1 MEPFR
6 PFGEDSA
13 IGYYEV
19 PADVVEDAAQLA
31 PWMRKGH
38 RRCSQGETREKET
51 IEISDKLEAMNT
63 INLIV
68 PYRYEGMW
76 VFDDPRVG
84 LDKEPFVS
92 GADRLIDM
100 LVADIPNAQK
110 GFRLLF
116 SATPFPGYKVKLEWK
131 REEYGGNWYFSPE
144 FKMEGWLCPALF
156 KYFDSAPKEIYVKA
170 EAIHTPASQ
179 P

>member
-1 MEPFR
+1 MGRVLTVWQER
-6 PFGEDSA
+6 P
-13 IGYYEV
+13 I
-19 PADVVEDAAQLA
+19 Q
-31 PWMRKGH
+31 
-38 RRCSQGETREKET
+38 T
-51 IEISDKLEAMNT
+51 MNT

-84 LDKEPFVS
+84 LNQEPFVS
-92 GADRLIDM
+92 GADTLIDV

-116 SATPFPGYKVKLEWK
+116 SATPFPGYQVKLEWT
-131 REEYGGNWYFSPE
+131 REEYGGNWYFSPK

-156 KYFDSAPKEIYVKA
+156 KYFEKAPKEIYVKA
-170 EAIHTPASQ
+170 EAAYNE
-179 P
+179 